1 MPVQQHDTMTP
12 GLAAAIPP
20 ASAVNSPP
28 QVEARSSLS
37 PLSAALPLWLWPVA
51 IVLAMLGL
59 ATANPMLTAVGILVV
74 PLLVT
79 LLWRSGEPPILLA
92 CCLMQ
97 WLQVMVPIFYADLV
111 GNSLSLE
118 SMNLPSTDR
127 WLFLTL
133 PVFPTKPRPRGLAS
147 VAS

>member
-59 ATANPMLTAVGILVV
+59 ATANPMLTAVGILAV
-74 PLLVT
+74 PLLVFGAGSLSDGAT
-79 LLWRSGEPPILLA
+79 SGIALTAAVSLALLA
-92 CCLMQ
+92 IAPLAAAAA
-97 WLQVMVPIFYADLV
+97 VRSA
-111 GNSLSLE
+111 
-118 SMNLPSTDR
+118 
-127 WLFLTL
+127 
-133 PVFPTKPRPRGLAS
+133 RG
-147 VAS
+147 